1 MKGRKN
7 RYKLRGGD
15 QVRFTCFDFLT
26 APQPPK
32 LLLKYATPSTPSIV
46 DPPPS
51 PTHAFCRSK
60 GCSDLVPSPP
70 CRVRRWTMSPLGQ
83 RTHSPP
89 PDPARGRRDPVATG
103 EEQDGHTYTY
113 RSDNQLPFR
122 LNFSSYSATPLQ
134 TISGW
139 WV

>member
-1 MKGRKN
+1 MHEDAKKCIWL
-7 RYKLRGGD
+7 RYVSCLEIWGAK
-15 QVRFTCFDFLT
+15 Q
-26 APQPPK
+26 K
-32 LLLKYATPSTPSIV
+32 ATPR
-46 DPPPS
+46 
-51 PTHAFCRSK
+51 HLNFQE
-60 GCSDLVPSPP
+60 
-70 CRVRRWTMSPLGQ
+70 Q